1 MNFNMRIIKLTGY
14 FSTGQT
20 GLVGAL
26 QGVSLYSKVSVCFK
40 WYLYTLFVIERHL
53 GVLTWE
59 ERSAQSVRPS
69 SWTVTDF
76 TPDKITFFAISTP
89 SPRMPAMR
97 TLAVPIRCIPSQPR
111 TYLNRQKQN
120 KTPSQSSACSEAPLG
135 GAQGYSQLSGVE
147 AFIDS
152 INSWHVD
159 ALGCLSS
166 VGRKTTD
173 RSAHRRPAATP
184 DWLGRKCFG
193 YTKCG
198 DSFISF
204 TFVFLTISRLLEASC
219 ASFGH

>member
-1 MNFNMRIIKLTGY
+1 MRVIKLTGY

-26 QGVSLYSKVSVCFK
+26 PGSVSLYSKLRGTIVKCVCVK
-40 WYLYTLFVIERHL
+40 SNVYTLLVIERHL

-76 TPDKITFFAISTP
+76 TPDKITFLAISTP

-111 TYLNRQKQN
+111 TYLNRQQQN
-120 KTPSQSSACSEAPLG
+120 KTKRRVSHQPCSEAPLG

-152 INSWHVD
+152 IHS
-159 ALGCLSS
+159 
-166 VGRKTTD
+166 
-173 RSAHRRPAATP
+173 
-184 DWLGRKCFG
+184 
-193 YTKCG
+193 
-198 DSFISF
+198 
-204 TFVFLTISRLLEASC
+204 
-219 ASFGH
+219 